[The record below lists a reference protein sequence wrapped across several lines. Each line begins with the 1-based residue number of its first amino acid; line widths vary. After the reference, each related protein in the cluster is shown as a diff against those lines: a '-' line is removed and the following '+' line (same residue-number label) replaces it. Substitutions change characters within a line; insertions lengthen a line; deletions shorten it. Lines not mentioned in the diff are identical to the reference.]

1 MTDGD
6 HADAGHRGTGHR
18 ADADRRADTD
28 RVAAP
33 AVPVSTPRTV
43 AEEVG
48 AAPVA
53 AGNPAATKAA
63 GPGWS
68 STIVVAVGSTVANLL
83 GYVFNAVMSRTLDL
97 AGFGELGSLLAVIV
111 VASVPGTAL
120 QAVIARRLTTGDDE
134 HGYLRDTVLLAA
146 GVGAVV
152 AVLSPLLRA
161 FLDVGSFGPVLWT
174 AAILVPTTVAF
185 GYLGL
190 LQGAGRFRALA
201 AMLVAVQA
209 ARVSGG
215 LVAYATGSGT
225 STALAVGAVVTSALV
240 IAAAPFVGHV
250 RNPAVPGM
258 RLALLRDIAADISPI
273 LGVLVLSNL
282 DLLLA
287 RHYLTK
293 HDSGLYTAGNLLTRG
308 AFWGPAFVVLVTYP
322 RLAVPAQRA
331 AALRQGVRMLAV
343 IGALG
348 IVVSIAAGGLIPVL
362 LGRDD
367 YRPVAHIAWLYTAD
381 GLALVGTQFAVFA
394 GLAVR
399 DHRLGRLVWLA
410 AVVEVGVVAAFAH
423 GSLEQI
429 ITVALCTGLALVSTA
444 AIVEGRR
451 PTP

>member
-1 MTDGD
+1 MTDPDQPAAPHRSSGPD
-6 HADAGHRGTGHR
+6 SAGGPDGSGAPDGLGGPASSATTG
-18 ADADRRADTD
+18 
-28 RVAAP
+28 RVA
-33 AVPVSTPRTV
+33 
-43 AEEVG
+43 G
-48 AAPVA
+48 A
-53 AGNPAATKAA
+53 
-63 GPGWS
+63 GWS
-68 STIVVAVGSTVANLL
+68 STIVVAVGSTMANLL

-134 HGYLRDTVLLAA
+134 HGYLRDAVVLAL
-146 GVGAVV
+146 GVGGAV
-152 AVLSPLLRA
+152 AVLSPLLRT
-161 FLDVGSFGPVLWT
+161 FLDVGSLEPVLWT
-174 AAILVPTTVAF
+174 AAMLVPTTVAF

-209 ARVSGG
+209 ARVTGG
-215 LVAYATGSGT
+215 LVAYATGTGT
-225 STALAVGAVVTSALV
+225 STALAVGTAVTSALV
-240 IAAAPFVGHV
+240 VAAAPFVGHV
-250 RNPAVPGM
+250 RQPALPGM
-258 RLALLRDIAADISPI
+258 RRALLRDIAADISPI

-287 RHYLTK
+287 RHYLSN

-322 RLAVPAQRA
+322 RLAVPEQRA
-331 AALRQGVRMLAV
+331 AALRQGVRMLGV

-348 IVVSIAAGGLIPVL
+348 LLVSVVAGGLIPVL
-362 LGRDD
+362 LGRSD
-367 YRPVAHIAWLYTAD
+367 YRPVGHIAWLYTAD

-410 AVVEVGVVAAFAH
+410 AAIEIGVVAAFAH

-429 ITVALCTGLALVSTA
+429 ITVALCTGLALVATA
-444 AIVEGRR
+444 AVVERRR
-451 PTP
+451 PVVPAP